1 MRVWMVTLLKCPPH
15 SATSGGCALHSPSAQ
30 PLPGWT
36 LQSEVLMREAGTCFL
51 LCACVC
57 AWLGLGVP
65 VLGDRGGEGWLKV
78 CGGCGC
84 RAGQG
89 LGCGCPSSADQSG
102 LQPHAG
108 RTVRARPLGP
118 PSPAVVTS
126 GLLLSGLP
134 CQRGQCQ
141 VLPLPQPCPE
151 AATVDL
157 PWSLFPGPG
166 PGAFTCHNNN
176 ILRIECRWP
185 GPAPGQ
191 GAGSWLLFTSNV
203 VPGSEH
209 KCVFWAGVCTVELPP
224 EEVLVPADNFT
235 ITFHRHVSGK
245 EQVSLVDPQYLPRR
259 HVKLDPPSDL
269 QSNVSSEHCVLT
281 WSVSPAL
288 EPLATL
294 LSYELAFKRQE
305 EAWEWARHKEH
316 IVGVTWLKLEA
327 TELDPGSAY
336 EARLRVQMAALEGEV
351 AEEERY
357 EGVWS
362 DWSQPACFATPPRRG
377 RLVPALGQ
385 SDSTLVAV
393 SLFLLL
399 SSLTYLLFKL
409 SPRMK
414 TALYQDVPSP
424 GPFFRP
430 LYSVHNGDFQT
441 WIGARGASPQA
452 GRDRVGPPRGA
463 LLEAHVREAVALLH
477 CDPADAWPLAGL
489 EEEGGPGP
497 GLPAGV
503 LPAGHVER
511 RAPSPAYLPQE
522 DRAPAGRPRL
532 APPQCEGS
540 SSDYCALDC
549 SAAS

>member
-1 MRVWMVTLLKCPPH
+1 MREWVVACLKRPPH
-15 SATSGGCALHSPSAQ
+15 STTSGGRCSQHSPSAQ

-65 VLGDRGGEGWLKV
+65 VLGDRGG
-78 CGGCGC
+78 
-84 RAGQG
+84 
-89 LGCGCPSSADQSG
+89 
-102 LQPHAG
+102 
-108 RTVRARPLGP
+108 
-118 PSPAVVTS
+118 
-126 GLLLSGLP
+126 
-134 CQRGQCQ
+134 
-141 VLPLPQPCPE
+141 
-151 AATVDL
+151 
-157 PWSLFPGPG
+157 PG

-176 ILRIECRWP
+176 VLRIECRWP

-203 VPGSEH
+203 VPGSKH
-209 KCVFWAGVCTVELPP
+209 KCVFWADVCTVELPP

-235 ITFHRHVSGK
+235 ITFHRHISGK

-288 EPLATL
+288 EPLAML

-305 EAWEWARHKEH
+305 EAWEWARHKDR

-327 TELDPGSAY
+327 AELDSGSAY

-362 DWSQPACFATPPRRG
+362 DWSQPACFAAPRRRG

-385 SDSTLVAV
+385 PSSTLVAV
-393 SLFLLL
+393 CLFLLL
-399 SSLTYLLFKL
+399 SSLIYLLFKL

-424 GPFFRP
+424 GPFFQP

-452 GRDRVGPPRGA
+452 GRDHAGPPRGA
-463 LLEAHVREAVALLH
+463 LLEARVREAVALLR
-477 CDPADAWPLAGL
+477 CDPADAWPSAGL
-489 EEEGGPGP
+489 GEEGGPGP

-503 LPAGHVER
+503 LPAGRVEWGE
-511 RAPSPAYLPQE
+511 PSPAYLPQE
-522 DRAPAGRPRL
+522 DWAPAGCPQPV
-532 APPQCEGS
+532 PPQCEGS
-540 SSDYCALDC
+540 SGDYCALDC
-549 SAAS
+549 SAGS

>member
-1 MRVWMVTLLKCPPH
+1 MKRLWGAGEGVCCWE
-15 SATSGGCALHSPSAQ
+15 S
-30 PLPGWT
+30 WT
-36 LQSEVLMREAGTCFL
+36 LQSEVLMREAGICFL
-51 LCACVC
+51 LC

-65 VLGDRGGEGWLKV
+65 VLGDRGG
-78 CGGCGC
+78 
-84 RAGQG
+84 
-89 LGCGCPSSADQSG
+89 
-102 LQPHAG
+102 
-108 RTVRARPLGP
+108 
-118 PSPAVVTS
+118 
-126 GLLLSGLP
+126 
-134 CQRGQCQ
+134 
-141 VLPLPQPCPE
+141 
-151 AATVDL
+151 
-157 PWSLFPGPG
+157 PG
-166 PGAFTCHNNN
+166 PGAFTCYNNN
-176 ILRIECRWP
+176 ILRIECRWT

-191 GAGSWLLFTSNV
+191 GAGSWLLFTSNLAL
-203 VPGSEH
+203 GSEH

-281 WSVSPAL
+281 WSISPAL

-305 EAWEWARHKEH
+305 EAWEWARHKDH

-327 TELDPGSAY
+327 AELDPGSAY
-336 EARLRVQMAALEGEV
+336 EARLRVQMATLEGEV

-357 EGVWS
+357 DGVWS

-385 SDSTLVAV
+385 ADSTLVAV
-393 SLFLLL
+393 SIFLLL

-424 GPFFRP
+424 GPFFQP

-441 WIGARGASPQA
+441 WIGACGAGPQA
-452 GRDRVGPPRGA
+452 GWDRVGPPRGA
-463 LLEAHVREAVALLH
+463 LLEARVREAVALLH
-477 CDPADAWPLAGL
+477 CDPADAWPSAGL

-503 LPAGHVER
+503 LPAGHVEQA
-511 RAPSPAYLPQE
+511 APSPAYLPQE
-522 DRAPAGRPRL
+522 DRASAGHPWL
-532 APPQCEGS
+532 APPQCEGVS
-540 SSDYCALDC
+540 GDYCALDC
-549 SAAS
+549 SAGS